1 MSLSSELPRSS
12 IVALLYIQALRQGL
26 ALWFTVVSGSM
37 RPLLAVGNEIYIE
50 PAQAH
55 ELRIGDIAAF
65 ETPQGIVV
73 HRIVQ
78 RRRRQTSIQLLQM
91 ADSDLYPNWIEA
103 HDVVGRV
110 TAVKRDTMYF
120 DAAFL
125 SETSA
130 CSSPIHRGSV
140 GTRNTSKY
148 IDLQHPLARYLGT
161 ITASLRYWLFRCK
174 RHDRPGSVLHICS
187 RAVVHLQNRC
197 IQQFC
202 ASYLI
207 GNELLIKNEILE
219 QEKQYVTTE

>member
-1 MSLSSELPRSS
+1 MSLSSELSQSS

-37 RPLLAVGNEIYIE
+37 RPLLAIGNEIYIE

-55 ELRIGDIAAF
+55 ELRIGDIVAF

-78 RRRRQTSIQLLQM
+78 RRSQTSIQLLQM

-110 TAVKRDTMYF
+110 TAVRRDT
-120 DAAFL
+120 
-125 SETSA
+125 
-130 CSSPIHRGSV
+130 V
-140 GTRNTSKY
+140 Y
-148 IDLQHPLARYLGT
+148 IDLQHPLARHLGT

-174 RHDRPGSVLHICS
+174 RHDHPGSVLHICS
-187 RAVVHLQNRC
+187 RAVVHLQNRW
-197 IQQFC
+197 IQRFC

-207 GNELLIKNEILE
+207 GNELLIKHEILE